1 MESVMKITA
10 EKREFL
16 ERTPRLLATSDLS
29 GRPNVAVKG
38 SLIVIDGNTLAFA
51 EASGGRTYRNIQENP
66 RVMVVA
72 ADFARMEGYR
82 IVGEAKLVTE
92 GKIYEQL
99 AGAFERMG
107 RPKPKAAA
115 EIRVT
120 EVYDLRGNRA

>member
-1 MESVMKITA
+1 MESEMKITA

-16 ERTPRLLATSDLS
+16 ERTPRLLATADLQ

-51 EASGGRTYRNIQENP
+51 EAAGGRTYRNILENP

-72 ADFARMEGYR
+72 ADFSRMEGYR

-99 AGAFERMG
+99 SGAFERMG

-115 EIRVT
+115 EIKVT